1 MNPFAGMLDWL
12 ADPAHW
18 SGSGG
23 IPTRLLEHLQYTG
36 LAMAIGALIAI
47 PLGIYLGHRDR
58 GEILVLTVAN
68 MIRALPTLGVLTLL
82 VIVVGIGLIPPLIA
96 LVAMAVPPMLVNSF
110 EGIRTVDRSA
120 VDAARAMGLGRWRTA
135 LTVEL
140 PSAVPVVLLGVRLAL
155 IQVISTATIAA
166 YVGLGG
172 LGRFVFDGLSTR
184 NFDQVAGG
192 ALLVAVLAILTE
204 AALIL
209 FTALAVSPGV
219 ARRPRPLTRLRP
231 YRKESL

>member
-12 ADPAHW
+12 TDPAHW

-23 IPTRLLEHLQYTG
+23 IPSRLLEHLQYTG

-82 VIVVGIGLIPPLIA
+82 VIGVGIGLIA
-96 LVAMAVPPMLVNSF
+96 RVAMAVPPMLVNSF

>member
-1 MNPFAGMLDWL
+1 MNPFAGMIDWI
-12 ADPAHW
+12 ADPDHW
-18 SGSGG
+18 SGTGG
-23 IPTRLLEHLQYTG
+23 IPVRVLEHLQYTA
-36 LAMAIGALIAI
+36 LAMAIAALLAI

-58 GEILVLTVAN
+58 GEIVVLTVAN

-110 EGIRTVDRSA
+110 EGIRTVDRST

-140 PSAVPVVLLGVRLAL
+140 PAAVPVVFLGVRLAL

-184 NFDQVAGG
+184 TYEQVAGG
-192 ALLVAVLAILTE
+192 ALLVAVLAVLIE
-204 AALIL
+204 GALIVL
-209 FTALAVSPGV
+209 TALVVSPGV
-219 ARRPRPLTRLRP
+219 ARRPRPFTRL
-231 YRKESL
+231 YRKETL